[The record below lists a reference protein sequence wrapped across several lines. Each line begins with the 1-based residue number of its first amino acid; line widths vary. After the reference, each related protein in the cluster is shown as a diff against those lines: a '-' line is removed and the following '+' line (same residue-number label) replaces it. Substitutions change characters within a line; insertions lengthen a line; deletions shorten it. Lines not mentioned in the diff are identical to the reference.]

1 MVWLDIAMLLVL
13 LTSVLLGLWR
23 GLVFELLSILGWVVA
38 YLGCSYV
45 APWIT
50 PWLPQDTLDP
60 AAGQMLALVLG
71 FVVILVVWG
80 LSARLLRALIHAT
93 PLSLI
98 DRVLGS
104 GFGLLRG
111 ALLCMLAVVLM
122 GMTPLAYSQGW
133 QASWLRPW
141 MQVALQLAAPLLPA
155 DMVKFMAV

>member
-38 YLGCSYV
+38 YLGCSHV
-45 APWIT
+45 APWIA
-50 PWLPQDTLDP
+50 PWLPQGRLDP
-60 AAGQMLALVLG
+60 AAAQMLALVLG
-71 FVVILVVWG
+71 FVAILVVWG

-122 GMTPLAYSQGW
+122 GMTPLAHSQGW
-133 QASWLRPW
+133 QASQLRPW
-141 MQVALQLAAPLLPA
+141 MQAALQLAAPLLPA
-155 DMVKFMAV
+155 DMVKFIAV